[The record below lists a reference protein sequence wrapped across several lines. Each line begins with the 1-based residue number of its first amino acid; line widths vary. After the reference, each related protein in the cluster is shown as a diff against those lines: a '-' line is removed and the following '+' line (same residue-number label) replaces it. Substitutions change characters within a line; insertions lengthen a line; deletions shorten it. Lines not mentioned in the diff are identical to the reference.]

1 MPELP
6 EVETIKRQLATH
18 LPGLSLIKLEFLD
31 AKTGRFIDQ
40 KELVHI
46 IGKKIRALKRR
57 AKILLL
63 EFENGYYLAIH
74 LKMTGQIILKGE
86 HTKHLPNKH
95 TRAVLYFQKGK
106 TIYFQ
111 DLRKFGWLKITNRQ
125 KLMAEKL
132 GPEPFGPEFTL
143 SYLQDR
149 LKKSNRP
156 IKIFL
161 LDQSQIAGIGNI
173 YANEALFLAKIR
185 PQTRAKEISLNKA
198 KILYQ
203 QILAV
208 LKKGIEL
215 GGASDSDYLNAYGSR
230 GQYQEHFL
238 VYRRQG
244 QPCPNCQALIKR
256 ISLGGRGS
264 FYCPQC
270 QKK

>member
-1 MPELP
+1 MDSIEN
-6 EVETIKRQLATH
+6 TK
-18 LPGLSLIKLEFLD
+18 GLIITF
-31 AKTGRFIDQ
+31 TG
-40 KELVHI
+40 
-46 IGKKIRALKRR
+46 
-57 AKILLL
+57 
-63 EFENGYYLAIH
+63 NG
-74 LKMTGQIILKGE
+74 
-86 HTKHLPNKH
+86 
-95 TRAVLYFQKGK
+95 KGK
-106 TIYFQ
+106 TTAALGMA
-111 DLRKFGWLKITNRQ
+111 LRALGQGMKVIILQFIKGGWEYGELM
-125 KLMAEKL
+125 MAEKL